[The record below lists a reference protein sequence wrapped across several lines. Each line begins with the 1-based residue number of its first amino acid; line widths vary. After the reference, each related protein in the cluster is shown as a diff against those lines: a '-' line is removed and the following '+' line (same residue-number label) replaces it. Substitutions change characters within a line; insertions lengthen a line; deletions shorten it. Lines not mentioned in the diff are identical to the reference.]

1 MGQLLHLPIVLTFS
15 MASFV
20 ALGQS
25 SNDTQRTYEL
35 IEAVSEYKVFSH
47 IHILMLFGCNIKFIR
62 YNNCPCKC
70 VKRKEQ

>member
-20 ALGQS
+20 ALGQP

-35 IEAVSEYKVFSH
+35 IEAVQRVSYKE
-47 IHILMLFGCNIKFIR
+47 
-62 YNNCPCKC
+62 
-70 VKRKEQ
+70 VKQLLQSGVDVKAS